1 MPKIKNY
8 PDASLEK
15 CLELADAVESLG
27 GECLS
32 ATAAE
37 KLNRTEKSGGFGMVV
52 SSTVKYGLITNNRG
66 NLKITE
72 LFKNIIHA
80 YNDDEALMFKREAF
94 LKPEVFK
101 LTYERFKGKELDTNI
116 MNKIFIREY
125 QVDSKSAQKV
135 AGYFIKGLKLLILLD
150 QQNNL
155 LDIDSNKNDEKKE
168 NELENEDDNL
178 IEEVKVEEV
187 NSPNVTIVQ
196 RTFSNEDEYTIHI
209 KGPTI
214 DSKLIIKDEDD
225 FVILTSYINKIK
237 KAILNG

>member
-32 ATAAE
+32 ATVAE
-37 KLNRTEKSGGFGMVV
+37 KLNRTESGGYGMVV

-72 LFKNIIHA
+72 LFKKIIHA
-80 YNDDEALMFKREAF
+80 YSDDEALTFKREAF
-94 LKPEVFK
+94 LKPEVFN
-101 LTYERFKGKELDTNI
+101 LTYERFKGKKLDTNLLS
-116 MNKIFIREY
+116 KIFIREY
-125 QVDSKSAQKV
+125 EVDSKNAQKV
-135 AGYFIKGLKLLILLD
+135 AGYFIKGLKSLNLLD
-150 QQNNL
+150 QQDNL
-155 LDIDSNKNDEKKE
+155 LNINLDNITENGSKEIDIV
-168 NELENEDDNL
+168 DDNSV
-178 IEEVKVEEV
+178 EEVKVEEV
-187 NSPNVTIVQ
+187 KSSDVTIVQ
-196 RTFSNEDEYTIHI
+196 RAFSTEDEYIIHI

-214 DSKLIIKDEDD
+214 DSKLVIKDEDD
-225 FVILTSYINKIK
+225 FVILSSYINKIK